1 MNNAISEFYKVMR
14 STGLEPPEFIE
25 PGKLHRF
32 PGIGKRKNNQAG
44 WCVLFEDEKG
54 GSFGDWSSGLTKN
67 WKYKPDTPYN
77 FSPDEKASFKQRV
90 LDSKAAANAAR
101 TARQLEAA
109 DRATLIWN
117 NASSISRNHPYLIS
131 KNIDIDEDENKA
143 REYKGDILLP
153 IEDFNNKITSIQF
166 IKPDGRKLLLA
177 GGRKQDCFIHVSGN
191 FADTSHVI
199 ICEGWAT
206 GWTLAQDDPYAL
218 VLAAI
223 DAGNLKSVARSVL
236 SYLDYFRLIIAG
248 DDDQLTPGN
257 PGATKAREAAIASG
271 ALLALPQWPDD
282 APKTLTDF
290 NDLYSW
296 NTWGVA

>member
-1 MNNAISEFYKVMR
+1 MNNAKLEFYAAIQ
-14 STGLEPPEFIE
+14 SLGLNPPELIE
-25 PGKLHRF
+25 SGKLHRF
-32 PGIGKRKNNQAG
+32 PGIGKGNNNRAA
-44 WCVLFEDEKG
+44 WCIFYEDETG

-67 WKYKPDTPYN
+67 WQYKSDAPSNYSTED
-77 FSPDEKASFKQRV
+77 KALFKQKI
-90 LDSKAAANAAR
+90 LDSKAAAKAAR
-101 TARQLEAA
+101 TARELEAA
-109 DRATLIWN
+109 DRAILIWN
-117 NASSISRNHPYLIS
+117 KAIPVPYNHPYLIS
-131 KNIDIDEDENKA
+131 KNIDIDEDNANA

-153 IEDFNNKITSIQF
+153 IEDFNNKITSLQF
-166 IKPDGRKLLLA
+166 IKPNGRKLLLT
-177 GGRKQDCFIHVSGN
+177 GGRKKDCFIHVSGN

-206 GWTLAQDDPYAL
+206 GQTLAQDDPYAL

-236 SYLDYFRLIIAG
+236 SSVDYFRLLIAG
-248 DDDQLTPGN
+248 DDDRLTPGN

-296 NTWGVA
+296 NHYGEA